1 MLGFIP
7 TSKKDTSLT
16 EIPPQYNVNLFEVG
30 ISYVAGIM
38 TFSTGIFLTAIR
50 MYEPLFRF
58 MALQK
63 IY

>member
-7 TSKKDTSLT
+7 TAKKAMSLT
-16 EIPPQYNVNLFEVG
+16 DIPSQYNPDKFEVG
-30 ISYVAGIM
+30 ISYIAGIM

-58 MALQK
+58 MAL
-63 IY
+63 